1 MIWTAITYSTSTERV
16 ECKIFEGPIDFNK
29 AYGIIASEA
38 DGIVLSIIKG
48 NHKEASY
55 IPQSDLKITRVKYR
69 SEF

>member
-16 ECKIFEGPIDFNK
+16 ECKTFEGPIDFTK

-48 NHKEASY
+48 NHQEAAY
-55 IPQSDLKITRVKYR
+55 IPQIDLKLTRAQYR
-69 SEF
+69 GEF